1 VKLGLVF
8 GSVVFLIAGITLAG
22 NSQEVTGLSDFE
34 LTNIA
39 ASAPANATAAAMEE
53 ANKLLEAAKNA
64 SAQATQTGIEQAKSV
79 MANVANNVS
88 NATSNTTGKAMNEAN
103 KLISAAAPNATG
115 NATAETQTYEN
126 RDIGIRL
133 SYPSYW
139 GGIIEKKAE
148 GCLTPCLIGLGQDEA
163 NIPHNFTFSI
173 LKTSKEVCYCNSLKD
188 YVKKIYQSQST
199 TLNNFSFISD
209 NQTMVGKKYPS
220 WKYEYSFTSAGGN
233 NAKGLSVATNKSN
246 TYYLLAIS
254 YLNESESE
262 LLPKLEKV
270 FDSIEFLPIE
280 SPKRPSFL
288 NVNETET
295 EPSSM
300 LESSPNELQILSHNS
315 FTDSIGSLHVVGEVQ
330 NNSPSTASYVEV
342 TGTFYDNNNQVVGT
356 QFTYTNPSDI
366 AGGDKAPF
374 DLTLLSA
381 SIPTSQIDHYNLVA
395 SSQ

>member
-8 GSVVFLIAGITLAG
+8 SSVLFLIAGITIAG
-22 NSQEVTGLSDFE
+22 NSQEITALSDLE
-34 LTNIA
+34 ITNIA
-39 ASAPANATAAAMEE
+39 TNATANATGAAMEE

-64 SAQATQTGIEQAKSV
+64 SSKATQTGIEQAKSV
-79 MANVANNVS
+79 MANVTDTVS
-88 NATSNTTGKAMNEAN
+88 NASTNTTGTAINKANDV
-103 KLISAAAPNATG
+103 LSSAT

-126 RDIGIRL
+126 RDMGIRL

-139 GGIIEKKAE
+139 GAISEKKAE
-148 GCLTPCLIGLGQDEA
+148 GCLTPCLIGLEQDEA

-188 YVKKIYQSQST
+188 YVKNLYQTQST

-209 NQTMVGKKYPS
+209 NQTMIGKKYPS
-220 WKYEYSFTSAGGN
+220 WKYEYSFTASGGS
-233 NAKGLSVATNKSN
+233 NAEGLSVATNKSN

-254 YLNESESE
+254 YLNELESE

-295 EPSSM
+295 QPSSM
-300 LESSPNELQILSHNS
+300 LESSPNELQILSHSS
-315 FTDSIGSLHVVGEVQ
+315 FTDSIGTMHVVGEVQ
-330 NNSPSTASYVEV
+330 NNSPSTATYVEV
-342 TGTFYDNNNQVVGT
+342 TGTFYDGNNQVVGT
-356 QFTYTNPSDI
+356 EFTYTNPSDI

-381 SIPTSQIDHYNLVA
+381 SIPISQVDHYSLVA